1 MRDEI
6 LWIFLYHPEIL
17 EVNSI
22 VKSSKK
28 EILRVPL
35 SQQFFILIIKKDDL
49 FCQMKLLNVIQNI
62 SSGLVISG
70 EK

>member
-6 LWIFLYHPEIL
+6 LWIFLYHPEPL

-49 FCQMKLLNVIQNI
+49 FCQMKLLNVIKNI

>member
-49 FCQMKLLNVIQNI
+49 FCQMKLLNVI
-62 SSGLVISG
+62 
-70 EK
+70 